1 MTQNIRDMLDMRD
14 AIQQMDVHVQRYPI
28 PGTRG
33 LVTKFL
39 DGYLILISDQVEGR
53 QLERT
58 LAHELL
64 HIQLGHLDD
73 RRDLPEE
80 EKEAEV
86 REALKAMGY

>member
-1 MTQNIRDMLDMRD
+1 MTRNIRDMLDIRD

-39 DGYLILISDQVEGR
+39 DGYLILISDHVEGR
-53 QLERT
+53 LLERT

-64 HIQLGHLDD
+64 HIKLGHLDD
-73 RRDLPEE
+73 RRDLPEDV
-80 EKEAEV
+80 KENEV